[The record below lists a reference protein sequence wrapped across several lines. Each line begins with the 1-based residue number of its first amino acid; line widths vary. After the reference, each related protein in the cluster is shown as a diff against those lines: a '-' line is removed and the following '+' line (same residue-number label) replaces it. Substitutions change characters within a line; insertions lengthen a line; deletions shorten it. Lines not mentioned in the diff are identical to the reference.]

1 MSVKGRKRPAGGA
14 RRLVTLPALVA
25 LLTALG
31 APAGQNPAPSA
42 QNPPAA
48 ALPAAPPA
56 AVQEQAQQPAFKLQ
70 IERNL
75 VVVRAV
81 VRDSKGNVVRG
92 LHQDD
97 FQIFDNGKPQAIAH
111 FAVEGVE
118 SKRETPKPATPAPPS
133 EAAATSEPAETAAP
147 SRRYLGLLFDDV
159 HGRFEDLEHTREA
172 ADRYLSS
179 ALQPDDRVGLFTFSG
194 QGVVDFTDDLKKIHE
209 ALFRLRPRP
218 IVAKSDNQC
227 PEIFEYQSYQIVHE
241 NDPYAI
247 DIATQEV
254 LVCRYYSD
262 QRFLSQ
268 ARQDAQSEAVR
279 VLSFSETEAE
289 AGLRS
294 LGELV
299 RRLGYFPGQRNVVLI
314 SPGFLTPT
322 TKPHLDE
329 IIERALRSN
338 VIINTYDAKGL
349 DAPIPLGDA
358 TQGPMILPRRA
369 DLVGKKVQIELASI
383 NKAAEV
389 LRDTAYD
396 TGGVFFHSSND
407 FDGGFRQVGSLPEV
421 YYVLGFSPKNM
432 KYDGRF
438 HSIKVSLVPPHLTL
452 QARRGYYA
460 PRTAP
465 DEEARAEEDLQQA
478 VYSQDQVSELPVEM
492 HTQFFKANEQEAKL
506 NVLTHLDLRF
516 LPFKKREGRSLDNLV
531 VVTALFDRD
540 GKYLTASKKTLE
552 FRLRDG
558 TLEHYARSGVTMKTS
573 FDVKPGT
580 YLVRQVVRDAD
591 GGQLSGL
598 SRTIEIPF

>member
-1 MSVKGRKRPAGGA
+1 MSVKGRKRPASGA
-14 RRLVTLPALVA
+14 MRLLPLPALVG
-25 LLTALG
+25 LLVTLG

-42 QNPPAA
+42 QNPP
-48 ALPAAPPA
+48 PAAPPA
-56 AVQEQAQQPAFKLQ
+56 AVQEQAKQPTFKLQ

-81 VRDSKGNVVRG
+81 VRDSKGNALRG

-118 SKRETPKPATPAPPS
+118 PKTETPKPSTSAPAS
-133 EAAATSEPAETAAP
+133 EAAATSGPAESSAP

-172 ADRYLSS
+172 ADRYLAS
-179 ALQPDDRVGLFTFSG
+179 ALQLDDRVGLFTVSG
-194 QGVVDFTDDLKKIHE
+194 QGAVDFTDDMKKIHD

-218 IVAKSDNQC
+218 IVAKSADEC
-227 PEIFEYQSYQIVHE
+227 PEIFEYQAYQIVHE
-241 NDPYAI
+241 NDSYSV
-247 DIATQEV
+247 DIATQEA
-254 LVCRYYSD
+254 LTCHYNSD
-262 QRFLSQ
+262 QRFLNQ

-279 VLSFSETEAE
+279 VLSYSEVEAE

-294 LGELV
+294 LDEVV
-299 RRLGYFPGQRNVVLI
+299 RRLGYLPGQRNVVLI

-322 TKPHLDE
+322 IKPHLDE
-329 IIERALRSN
+329 IVERALRSN

-349 DAPIPLGDA
+349 DASIPLGDA
-358 TQGPMILPRRA
+358 TQRPMVVPRRA
-369 DLVGKKVQIELASI
+369 DLVGRKVEIQLASI
-383 NKAAEV
+383 TKAAEV

-396 TGGVFFHSSND
+396 TGGVFFHNSND
-407 FDGGFRQVGSLPEV
+407 FDGGFRQVSSLPEV
-421 YYVLGFSPKNM
+421 YYVLAYSPTNI

-465 DEEARAEEDLQQA
+465 DDVARAEEDLEQA
-478 VYSQDQVSELPVEM
+478 VYSQDQMNELPVEM
-492 HTQFFKANEQEAKL
+492 HTQFFRASEQEAKL

-516 LPFKKREGRSLDNLV
+516 LSFKKREGRNQDNLV

-540 GKYLTASKKTLE
+540 GKCLTATKKTLE
-552 FRLRDG
+552 FHLRDG
-558 TLEHYARSGVTMKTS
+558 TLERYARSGVTMKTS

-598 SRTIEIPF
+598 SRTVEISF